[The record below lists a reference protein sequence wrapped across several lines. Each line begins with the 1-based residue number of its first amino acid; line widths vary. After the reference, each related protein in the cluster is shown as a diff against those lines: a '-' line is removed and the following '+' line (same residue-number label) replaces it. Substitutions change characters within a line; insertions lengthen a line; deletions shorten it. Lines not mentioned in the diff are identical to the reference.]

1 MSDGCLTHNKNRNM
15 IVIGLNDKEM
25 IETLHEYVEC
35 KRKIY
40 NQGNQY
46 SLYYWNEEAVI
57 FLKKYGLVKNKSLIL
72 EYPNSIPDEFQPDF
86 IRGFFDA
93 DGSIVYHKTKWNT
106 YPQVSIVTG
115 SRRFAEGFTI
125 ALQNY
130 GIESHIYTSN
140 RRGNNNYYIRITKIN
155 EVKKFKKLIYQND
168 TNFKLKR
175 KYEKFAQL
183 DYINKIYSNVAN

>member
-57 FLKKYGLVKNKSLIL
+57 FLKKI
-72 EYPNSIPDEFQPDF
+72 
-86 IRGFFDA
+86 
-93 DGSIVYHKTKWNT
+93 W
-106 YPQVSIVTG
+106 TG
-115 SRRFAEGFTI
+115 
-125 ALQNY
+125 
-130 GIESHIYTSN
+130 
-140 RRGNNNYYIRITKIN
+140 
-155 EVKKFKKLIYQND
+155 
-168 TNFKLKR
+168 
-175 KYEKFAQL
+175 
-183 DYINKIYSNVAN
+183 